1 VLTGLLV
8 CLVLVAIPAG
18 AQPGGRDQ
26 RMAAESLVQLP
37 PAETQGGRSVE
48 QALQQRRS
56 VRRFAAPALTLAEVG
71 QLLWAAQGITDPQG
85 LRTAPS
91 AGALYP
97 LEVFLVAGNV
107 EDLPAGV
114 YRYQPARHALE
125 RLLEADLR
133 AALARAALGQTWVR
147 KGAAVAVFAALYRRT
162 TAKYGERGIR
172 YAHIEAGHAAQNL
185 FLQAV
190 SLELNSVVVGA
201 FDDDAVRR
209 TLGLPGDHVPLI
221 LMPLGR

>member
-1 VLTGLLV
+1 MEGE
-8 CLVLVAIPAG
+8 
-18 AQPGGRDQ
+18 R
-26 RMAAESLVQLP
+26 LVQLP
-37 PAETQGGRSVE
+37 QADTLGERSVE

-56 VRRFAAPALTLAEVG
+56 VRRFAARALTLAEAG

-107 EDLPAGV
+107 DDLPAGV
-114 YRYQPARHALE
+114 YRYQPGRHALE
-125 RLLEADLR
+125 RLIEADIR
-133 AALARAALGQTWVR
+133 PALTRAALGQSWVR
-147 KGAAVAVFAALYRRT
+147 KAAAVVVFAALYRRT

-209 TLGLPGDHVPLI
+209 TLGLPEDHVPLI
-221 LMPLGR
+221 LMPVGR

>member
-8 CLVLVAIPAG
+8 CLVLVAIRAD
-18 AQPGGRDQ
+18 AQPGRRDP
-26 RMAAESLVQLP
+26 RMAAEGLVQLP
-37 PAETQGGRSVE
+37 PADTQGGRSVE

-56 VRRFAAPALTLAEVG
+56 VRRFSARALTLAEVS

-97 LEVFLVAGNV
+97 LEVLLVAGHI
-107 EDLPAGV
+107 DALPAGV
-114 YRYQPARHALE
+114 SRYRPARHALE
-125 RLLEADLR
+125 RVVEADVR
-133 AALARAALGQTWVR
+133 PALARAALGQTWVR
-147 KGAAVAVFAALYRRT
+147 TAAAVVVFAAVYERT
-162 TAKYGERGIR
+162 TAKYGKRGIR

-190 SLELNSVVVGA
+190 SLELNTVVVGA

-209 TLGLPGDHVPLI
+209 TLGLPRDHVPLI
-221 LMPLGR
+221 LMPIGR